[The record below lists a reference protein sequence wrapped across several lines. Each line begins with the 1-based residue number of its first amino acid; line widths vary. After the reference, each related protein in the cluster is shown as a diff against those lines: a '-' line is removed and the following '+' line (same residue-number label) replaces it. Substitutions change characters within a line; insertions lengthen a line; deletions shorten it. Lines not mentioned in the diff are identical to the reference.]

1 MESIILVLGSYFF
14 PLSSLSEIKFAMRC
28 VMRKPFGLKL
38 SCYTDRLVGLNEYL
52 DLFHRGKLTQKIGVA
67 ELNEIL
73 CNSMSNS
80 CIKQSY
86 VQGFDCESFTF

>member
-1 MESIILVLGSYFF
+1 
-14 PLSSLSEIKFAMRC
+14 
-28 VMRKPFGLKL
+28 MRKPFGLKL

-80 CIKQSY
+80 CIKQEY
-86 VQGFDCESFTF
+86 VKVFDWEPITFKRDVNIFEHMDIAESIYKGVVEHYYLKN